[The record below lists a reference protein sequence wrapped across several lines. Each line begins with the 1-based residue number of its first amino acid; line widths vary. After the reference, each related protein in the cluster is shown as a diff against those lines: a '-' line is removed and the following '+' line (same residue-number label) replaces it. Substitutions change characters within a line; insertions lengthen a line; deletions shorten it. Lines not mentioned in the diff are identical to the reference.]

1 MKKMETSQ
9 FLRLWHRGDLQGL
22 NALLERHLPWILER
36 VHHRLPALLRRKGDT
51 ADYVQDAMVQFL
63 RFAPRF
69 VISNDAA
76 FRALLW
82 KIVENTLLNKYDWYM
97 ARRREIAR
105 ERPLPSD
112 TILSLDPPRNSVR
125 SPSQSAEYHEQEAW
139 VRLGLEFLEPEDR
152 KVLVLRKWDNLSFAG
167 IGTRLGLSQSG
178 ARMKHNRALRKLGD
192 VIWSLRS
199 GKMDH
204 LLKEDTD

>member
-1 MKKMETSQ
+1 MVKTETSQ
-9 FLRLWHRGDLQGL
+9 FLQQWHDGDRQGL
-22 NALLERHLPWILER
+22 DALLERHLPWILER
-36 VHHRLPALLRRKGDT
+36 AHHRLSPLLRRKADT
-51 ADYVQDAMVQFL
+51 VDYVQDAMVQFL

-69 VISNDAA
+69 VVSNDAA
-76 FRALLW
+76 LRALLW
-82 KIVENTLLNKYDWYM
+82 KIVENTLLNKYDWYT

-112 TILSLDPPRNSVR
+112 TILSLDPPRDSVR
-125 SPSQSAEYHEQEAW
+125 SPSRSAEHHEQEAW

-152 KVLVLRKWDNLSFAG
+152 EVLVLRKWDSLSFAE
-167 IGTRLGLSQSG
+167 IGARFGLTESG

-199 GKMDH
+199 GNMDN